1 MSKSSSNTTEIV
13 GKHIEDLPV
22 PLTDQEIKER
32 SKRQAQVEGELEQ
45 HSIHEQNVKAE
56 LKATR
61 NRLEAERSKLAAQVR
76 SESEIR
82 PVVVE
87 HIADFVTGIVS
98 EARADTGVVLRQRE
112 LHPEERQGTLLS
124 VFGDDDTKGRN

>member
-1 MSKSSSNTTEIV
+1 M
-13 GKHIEDLPV
+13 
-22 PLTDQEIKER
+22 
-32 SKRQAQVEGELEQ
+32 AQVEGELEQ
-45 HSIHEQNVKAE
+45 HAIHEQNVKAE

-87 HIADFVTGIVS
+87 HLADYVTGIVS
-98 EARADTGVVLRQRE
+98 ETRGDTGVVLRQRE
-112 LHPEERQGTLLS
+112 LHPEERQGTLLA
-124 VFGDDDTKGRN
+124 VFEGGGKGRN